1 MKLIKFEK
9 DDCVP
14 CKNVS
19 LYLDSKNIKYE
30 RINPFDNPD
39 MAVKYRVRSVP
50 TVILVDDNGNEIIRE
65 IGENLDNLDKII
77 KMM

>member
-19 LYLDSKNIKYE
+19 MFLDSKNVVYE
-30 RINPFDNPD
+30 KINPFNDPE
-39 MAVKYRVRSVP
+39 MAIKYKVRSVP
-50 TVILVDDNGNEIIRE
+50 TVILLDDDGSEIIRE
-65 IGENLDNLDKII
+65 IGENLDNLEKII